1 MLTAAEAGI
10 EVSSD
15 APVMTEAVG
24 PLVTAVDAKTW
35 PPVVI
40 YRQMRERNSHK
51 RALGG
56 QPIK

>member
-24 PLVTAVDAKTW
+24 PLVTAVDAKTR
-35 PPVVI
+35 PPACTNLQLAGSTI
-40 YRQMRERNSHK
+40 R
-51 RALGG
+51 L
-56 QPIK
+56 